1 MKNVIDTIDLKD
13 NTSLLGIACA
23 MKEFSI
29 MRECGVADGAKE
41 PKPIKFALDA
51 IMELLHYKLQQIFV
65 EDYSQYAENKFA
77 IGEDSDGIKIKVF
90 DEKYDNQPENCD
102 DCDECEDCDD
112 EIIGISDMLKDA
124 GLDTA
129 DEFVERL
136 ADEIKNKSGGQA

>member
-13 NTSLLGIACA
+13 NTELLGIACA

-29 MRECGVADGAKE
+29 MRKCGVADGAKE
-41 PKPIKFALDA
+41 PKPIKYAMDA
-51 IMELLHYKLQQIFV
+51 IMELLHYKLQQIFI

-77 IGEDSDGIKIKVF
+77 IGEDSDGIKLRVF
-90 DEKYDNQPENCD
+90 DEKYDNPPEK
-102 DCDECEDCDD
+102 CDECEECDECD
-112 EIIGISDMLKDA
+112 EEIIGISDMLKDA